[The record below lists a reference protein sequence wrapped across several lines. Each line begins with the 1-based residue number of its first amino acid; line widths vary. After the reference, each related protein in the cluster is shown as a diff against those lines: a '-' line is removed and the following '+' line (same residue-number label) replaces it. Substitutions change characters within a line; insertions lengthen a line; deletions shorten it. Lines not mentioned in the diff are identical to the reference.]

1 MKNIKDMFSNIFPDV
16 PCRKRKD
23 KESISQYLKDV
34 YSILFTIL
42 KNKKTTENVKDYE
55 KKLIAIRSAFKE
67 NARFLDLGW
76 EDYVE
81 EARATEDKNNWEFLY
96 DRKQLLKYYKFDPE
110 RLLCPYCGIEPSRTF
125 DHFLPKTIYASLST
139 TPFNLIPCCPTC
151 NSKKGSFNPT
161 KNAFFNPYLDE
172 SYSNWL
178 AIEDFKLCEH
188 TLLITYKIN
197 EFDNYKQGEKFK
209 NTADT
214 LDLLSRYSLRA
225 VQFILNKKDYI
236 KRRCTDE
243 REVRELFEDYLGFLS
258 LEENDNWKRV
268 LCEYIQKES
277 SKKAREMLLKYCNVS
292 NRWASF
298 KDGVRIPEYRQS
310 LDNYLENTIS
320 NGEERNIYF
329 ISDEKFDQKI
339 VCITNKI
346 SRVLLKDESNLSVFV
361 PEIINL
367 SDCMD
372 ADFYIFDS
380 QGCTGIRYK
389 CIGCEHGVI
398 VLKKDAQRTS
408 EVG

>member
-1 MKNIKDMFSNIFPDV
+1 MLPSLHDM
-16 PCRKRKD
+16 
-23 KESISQYLKDV
+23 
-34 YSILFTIL
+34 
-42 KNKKTTENVKDYE
+42 
-55 KKLIAIRSAFKE
+55 LI
-67 NARFLDLGW
+67 
-76 EDYVE
+76 
-81 EARATEDKNNWEFLY
+81 
-96 DRKQLLKYYKFDPE
+96 
-110 RLLCPYCGIEPSRTF
+110 
-125 DHFLPKTIYASLST
+125 
-139 TPFNLIPCCPTC
+139 
-151 NSKKGSFNPT
+151 
-161 KNAFFNPYLDE
+161 
-172 SYSNWL
+172 
-178 AIEDFKLCEH
+178 
-188 TLLITYKIN
+188 
-197 EFDNYKQGEKFK
+197 
-209 NTADT
+209 
-214 LDLLSRYSLRA
+214 
-225 VQFILNKKDYI
+225 ILNKKDYI

-258 LEENDNWKRV
+258 SEENDNWKRV

-298 KDGVRIPEYRQS
+298 RDGVRIPEYRQS

-372 ADFYIFDS
+372 AEFYIFDS

>member
-1 MKNIKDMFSNIFPDV
+1 M
-16 PCRKRKD
+16 
-23 KESISQYLKDV
+23 
-34 YSILFTIL
+34 
-42 KNKKTTENVKDYE
+42 
-55 KKLIAIRSAFKE
+55 
-67 NARFLDLGW
+67 
-76 EDYVE
+76 
-81 EARATEDKNNWEFLY
+81 
-96 DRKQLLKYYKFDPE
+96 
-110 RLLCPYCGIEPSRTF
+110 
-125 DHFLPKTIYASLST
+125 
-139 TPFNLIPCCPTC
+139 
-151 NSKKGSFNPT
+151 
-161 KNAFFNPYLDE
+161 
-172 SYSNWL
+172 
-178 AIEDFKLCEH
+178 
-188 TLLITYKIN
+188 ITYKIN

-258 LEENDNWKRV
+258 SEENDNWKRV

-310 LDNYLENTIS
+310 LDNYLENAIS